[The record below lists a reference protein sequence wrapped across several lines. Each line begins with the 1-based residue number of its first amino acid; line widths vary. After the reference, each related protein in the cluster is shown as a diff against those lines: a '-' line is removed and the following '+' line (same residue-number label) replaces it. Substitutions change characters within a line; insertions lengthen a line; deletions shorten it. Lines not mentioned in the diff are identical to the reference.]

1 VFPGDTV
8 IVEAV
13 AAANVNRA
21 LDNQPLASMMYLSA
35 VMNLM
40 GGVSWLVP
48 LAFPA
53 LMTWWQ
59 FHLIFFF
66 VTCALETML
75 ECLSLAI
82 IFSLV

>member
-1 VFPGDTV
+1 MRRSTVQSLPLQLVFPGDTV

-40 GGVSWLVP
+40 GGVS
-48 LAFPA
+48 
-53 LMTWWQ
+53 
-59 FHLIFFF
+59 
-66 VTCALETML
+66 
-75 ECLSLAI
+75 
-82 IFSLV
+82 